1 MVRTRYLPQKGAERV
16 SFVALSFKRLGSEE
30 GNNKWKPR
38 LYIPVEGMSIAQA
51 FVIAGTI
58 AEQACRGELG
68 DPHAKDRD
76 MLRERRCELVAEI
89 VNLNLSQGVVARP
102 GQPIP
107 PSAAPPAAPPV
118 PQPVPPPAAPPAA
131 SWEQLL
137 GPCSLARAAPV
148 VIDDDSDDATFDPNE
163 DDENGE
169 EEEAEQESDDLDDDD
184 PDGRLPPR
192 ID

>member
-1 MVRTRYLPQKGAERV
+1 M
-16 SFVALSFKRLGSEE
+16 ALSFEKLGSEE

-68 DPHAKDRD
+68 GPHAKDRD

-148 VIDDDSDDATFDPNE
+148 VIDDDSDDSDARSRRSRNSD
-163 DDENGE
+163 G
-169 EEEAEQESDDLDDDD
+169 AEIIYIKLDDLSLDELRVIHNIGLIS
-184 PDGRLPPR
+184 PTASHSP
-192 ID
+192 